1 VNTAGDARGEKRSG
15 PLLRFAW
22 QSGGLLLGR
31 GAGFVALVVIA
42 RDVSASEYGR
52 YAVVLALVEFAAAPW
67 SPTVL
72 QGAASRLGRGASH
85 EGWRRQMVRLWLIG
99 AVVVTPAVWIFDS
112 PVTAFA
118 VLATTAIN
126 GLMVEHVPRH
136 LLEGRQRTIA
146 VATSSAQLVRLV
158 GIVAL
163 VVWVD
168 LTPAIVLIPYV
179 VGYAVGAV
187 LLRTATA
194 PGVAWQSGLTAE
206 YTTDVLRVVQS
217 HGPVLVVAWLLGLG
231 AAGGFDLLFRLALAL
246 AEVIAGVGLIVLP
259 DLVAADPPLGPS
271 VARGIRL
278 PSVLAVVVAAVFAV
292 AAGPLLAALTD
303 SDLGFGLAPLF
314 LAVTLVAAPY
324 MGVARA
330 ALVVA
335 GGASWITPSQL
346 ALASATLGAA
356 AVGNLGVTWAAA
368 AIALATVVGAAVLA
382 VGLRKHAALPT
393 MRDVADV
400 GALRSDL
407 RALQRR

>member
-1 VNTAGDARGEKRSG
+1 M
-15 PLLRFAW
+15 LRFAW

-31 GAGFVALVVIA
+31 GAGFIALVVIA
-42 RDVSASEYGR
+42 RDVGAAEYGR

-72 QGAASRLGRGASH
+72 QGAASRLGRGGSH
-85 EGWRRQMVRLWLIG
+85 YGWRRQMARLWLIG
-99 AVVVTPAVWIFDS
+99 AIVVTPVVWIFDA
-112 PVTAFA
+112 PTTALA
-118 VLATTAIN
+118 VLAATAVN

-136 LLEGRQRTIA
+136 LLEGGQRTIA
-146 VATSSAQLVRLV
+146 IATSAAQLVRLA

-163 VVWVD
+163 VALVD
-168 LTPAIVLIPYV
+168 VTPAVVLVPYI

-187 LLRTATA
+187 LLRTVTA
-194 PGVAWQSGLTAE
+194 PGTAWESGLGAE

-278 PSVLAVVVAAVFAV
+278 PTLVALVVAALFAIV
-292 AAGPLLAALTD
+292 GGPVLAALTD
-303 SDLGFGLAPLF
+303 SDLGFGLAPVF
-314 LAVTLVAAPY
+314 LAVILVAAPY

-368 AIALATVVGAAVLA
+368 AISVATVLGSAVLA
-382 VGLRKHAALPT
+382 TGLRRHDALPAL
-393 MRDVADV
+393 RDLADV